1 MKKTL
6 LVLFLTFSFGIY
18 AQTEYKKGFYIDNFG
33 NKIEGYIKYEDWKY
47 TPSTFNYKESPNSAI
62 KTISIENAKVFAFD
76 NFKQYERYTVKIDTS
91 ATQLKNL
98 DYERNPFFKEK
109 TIYLE
114 KLLDGSAKLYLYNST
129 STKNKYFYS
138 TSSDIP
144 EQLVFKEYMVSKNG
158 NTPKMAVNE
167 YYKQQILNN
176 LDCESITKNK
186 VSGLDYKERN
196 LRKIFKDYNLC
207 ENNNYRAYYDE
218 DTEIKKDAFALS
230 IRPGVTYSTI
240 DFTFLQSIGV
250 DRSASLDYE
259 LGYRIGVEL
268 EYTLPFNNNKWSLI
282 LEPLYTHYKSQT
294 FVKNTLD
301 SDYFTNNEN
310 VNVEYNSFGAQVG
323 IRYYF
328 FLNEE
333 SSIFINARYY
343 QQFFVPSSS
352 FAFERSKDYT
362 FYESTNSISLGAGY
376 NFNRK
381 FSVELNYVP
390 ARALISNFNYT
401 AKLREVSLTL
411 GYNFL

>member
-1 MKKTL
+1 M
-6 LVLFLTFSFGIY
+6 FLTFGYGLY
-18 AQTEYKKGFYIDNFG
+18 AQTEYKKGFYINDFG
-33 NKIEGYIKYEDWKY
+33 NKVDGYIKYEDWKY
-47 TPSTFNYKESPNSAI
+47 TPTTFEYRETPSSSTKIIAI
-62 KTISIENAKVFAFD
+62 DDAKLFAFD
-76 NFKQYERYTVKIDTS
+76 NFKEYERFTVKLDTS
-91 ATQLKNL
+91 ATKLKDL
-98 DYERNPFFKEK
+98 DFERNPLFKEK

-114 KLLDGSAKLYLYNST
+114 KLTDGNAKLYVYSSSKTN
-129 STKNKYFYS
+129 NKYFYS
-138 TSSDIP
+138 KGSGTP
-144 EQLVFKEYMVSKNG
+144 QQLVFKEYMVSKNG
-158 NTPKMAVNE
+158 NTPKLAVNE
-167 YYKQQILNN
+167 YYKQQILNS
-176 LDCESITKNK
+176 LDCETITTRK
-186 VSGLDYKERN
+186 VTGLDYKERN
-196 LRKIFKDYNLC
+196 LKKIFEDYNSC
-207 ENNNYRAYYDE
+207 KDENYTTYYDK
-218 DTEIKKDAFALS
+218 DNHKKDAFALS
-230 IRPGVTYSTI
+230 IRPGVTYSTV

-259 LGYRIGVEL
+259 LGYKIGVEL

-310 VNVEYNSFGAQVG
+310 VNVEYNSFGAQAG

-352 FAFERSKDYT
+352 FAFERSRDYT
-362 FYESTNSISLGAGY
+362 FYESTNSISFGAGY
-376 NFNRK
+376 NYNRK

-390 ARALISNFNYT
+390 ARALISNYNYT